1 MSHAMS
7 HVSIRIPERLRKDL
21 EALARRQGR
30 PMSDLVR
37 ESVRRYVALERFQA
51 LRRKTLPFAEAQGVL
66 TDDDVFKAV
75 S

>member
-1 MSHAMS
+1 MRR
-7 HVSIRIPERLRKDL
+7 VSIRIPQRLRKDL

-37 ESVRRYVALERFQA
+37 ESLRRYVAVERFQA
-51 LRRKTLPFAEAQGVL
+51 LRRRTLPFAEARGVL